1 MNLKLQFKRNFVKAF
16 TILGMSLLT
25 IGAAKAQT
33 TVSIAADAPLVA
45 YVNWF
50 ELDGTT
56 YVGGSEWGVADL
68 KTVVNTTEN
77 TIALHPNFS
86 AYGDGTDPY
95 WANGENGAKVF
106 EGNTYIENNSLLGE
120 TVTFEGSTI
129 TNTLAD
135 GYDGI
140 AFIKIL
146 SADYQ
151 LLQFLS
157 SPLVTG
163 ENFSLVSETAS
174 IDGAAI
180 FQYGYSVTGVNANPS
195 QETALGNAIVTAE
208 TSGTNPEETNI
219 TVDATSEL
227 VAYANWFELDGTTY
241 VGGSEWG
248 VADLKT
254 VVNAD
259 DNTLILHPNFS
270 AYGDGTDPYW
280 ANGENGAKVFEGNT
294 YVENNALIG
303 ETVTFTGS
311 TISNTLADGYDG
323 IAFIKILSADY
334 QLLQFLSSPLVG
346 GESFSLTSQTG
357 TVAGATIFQY
367 GYSVTGVNANPTQ
380 EAALGNAVVSS
391 GTLSLNEVIKASKM
405 VIYPN
410 PATSS
415 LNIATDNGNIENV
428 KIYNFL
434 GQKVIEVSTAQSS
447 ATIDVSTLTNGMYI
461 IKATVDGKEN
471 TTRFVKK

>member
-1 MNLKLQFKRNFVKAF
+1 MNLKLQLKRNFVKASA
-16 TILGMSLLT
+16 ILGVSLLT
-25 IGAAKAQT
+25 INTVQAQT
-33 TVSIAADAPLVA
+33 TVSVAADAPLVA
-45 YVNWF
+45 YANWF

-56 YVGGSEWGVADL
+56 YVNGSEWGVADL
-68 KTVVNTTEN
+68 KTVVNTAEN
-77 TIALHPNFS
+77 TITLHPNFS
-86 AYGDGTDPY
+86 AYGNGTDPY

-106 EGNTYIENNSLLGE
+106 EGNTYIEDNSLLGQ

-135 GYDGI
+135 GYEGV

-151 LLQFLS
+151 LLQYLS
-157 SPLVTG
+157 TPLVTG
-163 ENFSLVSETAS
+163 ENFSLTSQTAT

-180 FQYGYSVTGVNANPS
+180 FQYGYSVTGVNANPT
-195 QETALGNAIVTAE
+195 QEAALGNAVVTAE
-208 TSGTNPEETNI
+208 TSGVDPEGTNV
-219 TVDATSEL
+219 TVDATSTL

-241 VGGSEWG
+241 VSGSEWA

-254 VVNAD
+254 VVNTD

-280 ANGENGAKVFEGNT
+280 ANGETGAKVFEGNT

-311 TISNTLADGYDG
+311 TISNTLAEGYDG
-323 IAFIKILSADY
+323 IAFIKILSTDY
-334 QLLQFLSSPLVG
+334 QLLQYLTAPLVG
-346 GESFSLTSQTG
+346 GENFSLTSQTG
-357 TVAGATIFQY
+357 TVAGAAIFQY
-367 GYSVTGVNANPTQ
+367 GYSVTGVNANPNQ
-380 EAALGNAVVSS
+380 EAALGNAVVGSEA
-391 GTLSLNEVIKASKM
+391 LNVKEVVKNRM

-410 PATSS
+410 PATDVI
-415 LNIATDNGNIENV
+415 NIATDNGRVENV
-428 KIYNFL
+428 KIYNLL
-434 GQKVIEVSTAQSS
+434 GQRVMEASPAQSTA
-447 ATIDVSTLTNGMYI
+447 TVDVSTLTNGMYI
-461 IKATVDGKEN
+461 INIVIDGKEN